1 VDFLLKND
9 SSFSEEDEIV
19 KVRHLDSR
27 RFSKRSSQIF
37 QRIIFYYSILSEKKK
52 NDSSSG

>member
-9 SSFSEEDEIV
+9 SSSSEEDEIARA
-19 KVRHLDSR
+19 RHLDSR
-27 RFSKRSSQIF
+27 HFSKRSSQIF

-52 NDSSSG
+52 NDSSNG